1 MNYALI
7 GCGHIAVNHINAA
20 VNNHLDIVAVCDPI
34 PEAMEALL
42 ARWGLELE
50 ECK

>member
-7 GCGHIAVNHINAA
+7 GCGHIAVNHIKAA

-34 PEAMEALL
+34 PEAMGALL